1 MKKTMTTAT
10 ATMTTMS
17 DLIWRPEPERLHRA
31 RHITCEVPELL
42 VEILEHDYY
51 RNPEGSEDALEVRY
65 YHVDARHYHSS
76 GYPMKG
82 AAWAHLQKY
91 PPVIEVEHGGETEF
105 FRPWFE
111 PKFNPYRKCH
121 TSWYWG
127 WRVLK
132 WEVIPRDEVRR

>member
-1 MKKTMTTAT
+1 MMETTKTIV
-10 ATMTTMS
+10 S
-17 DLIWRPEPERLHRA
+17 DLVWRLEPEYLRRA
-31 RHITCEVPELL
+31 RCIICEVPELL
-42 VEILEHDYY
+42 VEILEHDYSWDL
-51 RNPEGSEDALEVRY
+51 EGPGDALEVRY
-65 YHVDARHYHSS
+65 YHSS

-111 PKFNPYRKCH
+111 PRFNPYRKCH
-121 TSWYWG
+121 TDHYWN

-132 WEVIPRDEVRR
+132 WKVIPRDEVRR